1 MVWMYCNI
9 TSWMIKMPF
18 CAIHNNSKSSHFNAQ
33 IMLYTSSMLY
43 LFLMQEDYTG
53 HILYSRLL
61 RNLSCWS
68 DPGNL
73 QIATQATLDV
83 SVLADV
89 ELQAFCLWEEEGEA
103 YTVVWEVDVALY
115 NLRVLMDFL
124 ILEGLSIRSWGL
136 LLCQAWSRGITFILP
151 TLLYN

>member
-1 MVWMYCNI
+1 
-9 TSWMIKMPF
+9 
-18 CAIHNNSKSSHFNAQ
+18 
-33 IMLYTSSMLY
+33 MLY

-68 DPGNL
+68 EAGNL

-103 YTVVWEVDVALY
+103 YTVV
-115 NLRVLMDFL
+115 
-124 ILEGLSIRSWGL
+124 
-136 LLCQAWSRGITFILP
+136 
-151 TLLYN
+151 